1 MDGISGAG
9 CGLVDGMSTAG
20 MAFVKEHAAGEI
32 SPGRLRRYLCDEA
45 CSPGQKEIRAEACRS
60 CESACAYGRRFLRL
74 LDAGEITTEGKAVKR
89 QIKHGKG
96 EAQKMGQAPKENER
110 TGKTRQPAQ
119 ADGIAGISEAQSDP
133 QRDSETMSA
142 TVREER
148 MIEQPGQ
155 TCEQLKAPTDLEIME
170 ALKAENGE
178 LFAKLMAAE
187 GENAD
192 MRMEK
197 AADELTILKLK
208 ARLYDVLLGDQEEN
222 RQ

>member
-45 CSPGQKEIRAEACRS
+45 CSPGQKEVRAEACRS

-110 TGKTRQPAQ
+110 TGKRGSPPKKQSAQ
-119 ADGIAGISEAQSDP
+119 LTAWRVARSTERANRHKDGRPQATASEYREWDP
-133 QRDSETMSA
+133 
-142 TVREER
+142 V
-148 MIEQPGQ
+148 
-155 TCEQLKAPTDLEIME
+155 
-170 ALKAENGE
+170 
-178 LFAKLMAAE
+178 
-187 GENAD
+187 
-192 MRMEK
+192 
-197 AADELTILKLK
+197 
-208 ARLYDVLLGDQEEN
+208 
-222 RQ
+222 

>member
-1 MDGISGAG
+1 
-9 CGLVDGMSTAG
+9 MSTAG

-45 CSPGQKEIRAEACRS
+45 CSPGQKEVRAEACRS

-119 ADGIAGISEAQSDP
+119 AAERVVVRAALRGQGVTLAIGAACHGNARNGCIRGRIAPRVNVQGAANQ
-133 QRDSETMSA
+133 
-142 TVREER
+142 
-148 MIEQPGQ
+148 
-155 TCEQLKAPTDLEIME
+155 C
-170 ALKAENGE
+170 
-178 LFAKLMAAE
+178 AKLRRGKRRGQRTQAE
-187 GENAD
+187 KFIRGGH
-192 MRMEK
+192 
-197 AADELTILKLK
+197 
-208 ARLYDVLLGDQEEN
+208 VP
-222 RQ
+222 

>member
-1 MDGISGAG
+1 MDGISDAV

-45 CSPGQKEIRAEACRS
+45 CSPGQKEVRAEACRN

-110 TGKTRQPAQ
+110 TGKTRQPA
-119 ADGIAGISEAQSDP
+119 
-133 QRDSETMSA
+133 
-142 TVREER
+142 
-148 MIEQPGQ
+148 
-155 TCEQLKAPTDLEIME
+155 
-170 ALKAENGE
+170 
-178 LFAKLMAAE
+178 
-187 GENAD
+187 
-192 MRMEK
+192 
-197 AADELTILKLK
+197 
-208 ARLYDVLLGDQEEN
+208 
-222 RQ
+222 